1 MPFKVTSETLR
12 VPKPLP
18 VISGAALPPVNPR
31 NVLVT
36 PSVIPI
42 PALVMLVIV
51 PLPLF
56 ITGKEALPGGGIKPV
71 IVERLAVAS

>member
-1 MPFKVTSETLR
+1 LPFKVTSETLS

-18 VISGAALPPVNPR
+18 VISGAAFPPVNPR
-31 NVLVT
+31 NVLFRPTVM
-36 PSVIPI
+36 PI

-56 ITGKEALPGGGIKPV
+56 ITGNEALPAGGVKPV